1 MSLINKNLLTP
12 QGQKNNNN
20 KKIMEKIKN
29 LKGLRREVGNF
40 FCESSLGGIR
50 LMTRPHK
57 SRQAQSKK
65 SLDIV
70 WVS

>member
-1 MSLINKNLLTP
+1 
-12 QGQKNNNN
+12 
-20 KKIMEKIKN
+20 MEKKKN

-40 FCESSLGGIR
+40 FCKSSLGGIR